1 MAAPL
6 SKEELHGVIPPVVS
20 TFDSKEDLD
29 VELFGREIE
38 FMRAEGV
45 DLVVVGGSTGE
56 GSSLTPEELARLVDV
71 AVRGGL
77 RVMAGIITTTT
88 RDAIR
93 RAALAREAGAAALL
107 AAPPIYVQPTG
118 AGLES
123 FLVDVGQAVEL
134 PIVFYNHF
142 FYPASVLRRLAA
154 LPEIIGIKE
163 AAVDVIGELCQLT
176 GDEVT
181 VAAGIDP
188 VPLAGL
194 AVGAKAVIAGV
205 NAVIPRQAIAV
216 FDAFD
221 SGDLAGARGLLD
233 RMAPLARLMTEPLDF
248 PASVKFAINAS
259 GREVGTPRLPAQ
271 PLTSVQA
278 SAISDALARAGVAD
292 VPDVPDVAQ
301 TAA

>member
-1 MAAPL
+1 MAGAL

-20 TFDSKEDLD
+20 TFDANEDVDL
-29 VELFGREIE
+29 ELFGHEIE
-38 FMRAEGV
+38 FMRDSGV
-45 DLVVVGGSTGE
+45 ELVAVGGSTGE
-56 GSSLTPEELARLVDV
+56 GSSLTPEELACLVEV
-71 AVRGGL
+71 AVRSGL

-88 RDAIR
+88 RDGIR
-93 RAALAREAGAAALL
+93 RGALAREAGASALL

-123 FLVDVGQAVEL
+123 FLVDVGQAAEL

-154 LPEIIGIKE
+154 LPQIIGIKE
-163 AAVDVIGELCQLT
+163 AAVDVIGELCQVA
-176 GDEVT
+176 GDDVT

-205 NAVIPRQAIAV
+205 NAVIPRQAVEV
-216 FDAFD
+216 FNAFE
-221 SGDLAGARGLLD
+221 SGDLDSARELLD
-233 RMAPLARLMTEPLDF
+233 RIAPLARLMTEPLDF

-259 GREVGTPRLPAQ
+259 GREVGTPRRPAQ
-271 PLTSVQA
+271 PLTSGQA
-278 SAISDALARAGVAD
+278 KAIGDALARAGVAD
-292 VPDVPDVAQ
+292 VAK